1 MANALECYLNDFYN
15 DPNNV
20 EEYKINFLKNH
31 YYSKINIILNCKF
44 ENFKIGITKNKNVLW
59 FIDKNEA
66 NNEVIYNIKNEEF
79 FIKNNNKVKKIDY
92 NSSNSSNSNSSNSNI
107 KEKTNNQTCYT
118 ICVLC

>member
-31 YYSKINIILNCKF
+31 YYLKKNVILNIKF
-44 ENFKIGITKNKNVLW
+44 KDFKIGATKNRNILW
-59 FIDKNEA
+59 FKDKNKS

-79 FIKNNNKVKKIDY
+79 FIKNNNKVETIDY
-92 NSSNSSNSNSSNSNI
+92 NSNI
-107 KEKTNNQTCYT
+107 KEKTINQTCYT
-118 ICVLC
+118 RCILC